1 MDVVDTTL
9 MLARYEFRPDV
20 AFDNLDFLLRGIRY
34 TLLISFT
41 SMIAGLLIGLF
52 VAVARLSPLR
62 ILRWPAYFYTEVF
75 RTLPL
80 LVLLIWMHWTIPIL
94 SGITWTAVTT
104 SIVAFSLNL
113 GAFAAEN
120 FRAGLMSIG
129 PGQRQAAL
137 ALGMSESQTL
147 KRVLLPQAIARVI
160 PPTGSLWV
168 GLFKDTSLVSVIA
181 VPDLMYQGRMLSTNL
196 FRPMEILTA
205 VAVIYFIMTYPQA
218 RFVDYLYRR
227 FRPEDRRIDTD
238 RKGSGRMFRFLK
250 KKPAPIVV
258 GPKEQL

>member
-1 MDVVDTTL
+1 MIASLVTV
-9 MLARYEFRPDV
+9 ARYEFRPDV
-20 AFDNLDFLLRGIRY
+20 VFDNLDFLLRGIRY
-34 TLLISFT
+34 TVIISVA
-41 SMIAGLLIGLF
+41 SMAIGLLLGLV

-94 SGITWTAVTT
+94 SGITWTALTT

-120 FRAGLMSIG
+120 FRAGLMSIA

-137 ALGMSESQTL
+137 ALGMSQGQAL
-147 KRVLLPQAIARVI
+147 RRVLLPQAVARVI

-181 VPDLMYQGRMLSTNL
+181 VPDLMYQGRILSTNL

-205 VAVIYFIMTYPQA
+205 VAVIYFILTYPQA

-238 RKGSGRMFRFLK
+238 TKGRGRLLRWRGKNDTTPISLK
-250 KKPAPIVV
+250 
-258 GPKEQL
+258 EST